1 MLEWALGYYK
11 HLPDSARESRARI
24 DSIWFHDLFLAQL
37 IEQGEINSQLPVPT
51 VSLLIPQALCK
62 SHDLNRQALARLA

>member
-37 IEQGEINSQLPVPT
+37 IEQGEINSLSRLFRYLSPKLFANLT
-51 VSLLIPQALCK
+51 TLIVKHWP
-62 SHDLNRQALARLA
+62 D